1 MMKYY
6 FLDGAFYI
14 DGLNN
19 HIPDNAIEISSDEYH
34 RLFDGQA
41 NGKIISAGNDGHPVL
56 QEPIGMTREEEVA
69 RGEQKKQSLID
80 SAMQSISVLQMKLL
94 AGRMLT
100 DAETTRL
107 NAVLDYIDAVQVI
120 DTSTAPDIN
129 WPDFPVV

>member
-19 HIPDNAIEISSDEYH
+19 HIPDNAIEISSDEYL

-56 QEPIGMTREEEVA
+56 QEPIGLTREEEVA

>member
-1 MMKYY
+1 MKYY

-34 RLFDGQA
+34 RLFDCQA

-56 QEPIGMTREEEVA
+56 QEPIGLTREEEVA